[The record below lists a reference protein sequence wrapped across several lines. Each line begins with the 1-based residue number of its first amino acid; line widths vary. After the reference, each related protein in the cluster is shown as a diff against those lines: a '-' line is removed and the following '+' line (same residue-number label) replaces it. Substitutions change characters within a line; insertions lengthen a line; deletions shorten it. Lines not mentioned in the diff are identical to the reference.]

1 MAAVAVAG
9 PCDNQIDLQTGR
21 RILVENTAN
30 LSQLSSPKCLSSS
43 LLASPKS
50 PLTANRKMVLHPEL
64 FKIVRGKEDFSA
76 ELVAVKCFKVRS
88 LHGLGASCIMIN
100 DTDPHCIAGCFQGPQ
115 KLIRRMVQVLIPC

>member
-30 LSQLSSPKCLSSS
+30 LSQLSSPKCRSSS

-64 FKIVRGKEDFSA
+64 FKIVKGKEDFSA
-76 ELVAVKCFKVRS
+76 KLVAVKGFKVRS
-88 LHGLGASCIMIN
+88 LHGLGASCIMN
-100 DTDPHCIAGCFQGPQ
+100 DTDPHSKAGCFEGPQ
-115 KLIRRMVQVLIPC
+115 KLIRRMVVLIPC